1 MAQHKDAVYRQIAR
15 VCGNYDDAQDVL
27 VETLL
32 AAYRAIDQVRDP
44 DAMRGWLATIGRRI
58 CRRMKAK
65 DTLAPILGLL
75 PEEEPFETPAFDE
88 GIEQGRIRHCVQDA
102 MKDLPENY
110 REAYMLRDI
119 EGLTAEEAAEKLGIT
134 VRNLK
139 SRLHR
144 ARKRIRDSLDGGLC
158 GDAFA
163 EESEARDDPSGT
175 R

>member
-32 AAYRAIDQVRDP
+32 AAYRAMDQVRDP
-44 DAMRGWLATIGRRI
+44 EAMRGWLATIGRRI

-65 DTLAPILGLL
+65 DALAPILGLM
-75 PEEEPFETPAFDE
+75 PEDEPFEMPKPEEDL
-88 GIEQGRIRHCVQDA
+88 EQGRIRDCVQGA

-119 EGLTAEEAAEKLGIT
+119 EGLTAEDAARKLGIT

-144 ARKRIRDSLDGGLC
+144 ARKRIRESLDNGLC
-158 GDAFA
+158 GSLF
-163 EESEARDDPSGT
+163 EE
-175 R
+175 